1 MIDTA
6 IGDIDF
12 DAYIDDQ
19 LDPARRIAVE
29 AHLAAHPQEA
39 ARVMADL
46 RARDE
51 LRLALAAR
59 STRTDPRT
67 ADAARKVER
76 GLRGDRFMAGLRR
89 AAAIAVF
96 IGVGWLANE
105 AVGPIGIGEVV
116 ASAPPP
122 AYVED
127 ARRAHVT
134 SALRA
139 TMVSQPEV
147 PDYDPVELRAATG
160 IVMPELPD
168 EWVVR
173 DVQVFPSRFG
183 PSVEMAIKTEAF
195 GLVSLFAVRPG
206 TFDVVEPT
214 IAGGSDTSAAF
225 FQIGEVA
232 YALVASGDARKLDAA
247 AERLADT
254 LY

>member
-1 MIDTA
+1 MIDNP

-12 DAYIDDQ
+12 DAYVDDQ

-59 STRTDPRT
+59 SDRIAPRT
-67 ADAARKVER
+67 LDAARRLER
-76 GLRGDRFMAGLRR
+76 GLRGDRVMAALRR

-96 IGVGWLANE
+96 IGIGWLANE
-105 AVGPIGIGEVV
+105 AIGPLGVSEVV

-160 IVMPELPD
+160 IVMPELPS
-168 EWVVR
+168 EWAVR

-183 PSVEMAIKTEAF
+183 PSVEMAIATENLGF
-195 GLVSLFAVRPG
+195 VSLFAVRPG
-206 TFDVVEPT
+206 TFDVVKPT
-214 IAGGSDTSAAF
+214 IAGGGETSAAF

-232 YALVASGDARKLDAA
+232 YALVASGNARELDRA